1 MATTPTYDTEEND
14 GYLYEGSSGV
24 TGVVSNDNTISS
36 NSNSNTTTTAAD
48 SNSTTAINT
57 ADSSSNCNKT
67 TTNTTTTAITTATHL
82 HHPHKLNRIN
92 TIADLVESWKM
103 KGCTELFMRYLRIK
117 YNPSQ
122 LHAIHTAVE
131 QEGFTLVQGPPGTGK
146 TSTILGILNAIHIRE
161 YNRYYKL
168 ALEVILGP
176 EGQKCRLQSYEHP
189 WLSLITQLTSIKPR
203 LLVVAPSNTAVDNI
217 ILRIMKDGF
226 IDGNGGKYYPNI
238 LRFGGSYNNNYNNTS
253 NSSGS
258 SNSNSNRGI
267 NASIKSVSLDELIR
281 KEINTSTNTTT
292 TNININNNHERLEYI
307 QKLNKEITIM
317 ITELAYLQSLLVN
330 LNKAYLLLP
339 YLPENYELR
348 VDFNNAQ
355 PYWVDHLLKTTST
368 TPPNGKI
375 LEIRGRNSL
384 YNSIES
390 LPEYIRYSHKLTQLI
405 GNLDILSIKRKQIYN
420 ITDTTSSNNNM
431 YESTE
436 NLVINNAHILF
447 TTLNSAG
454 HPSLESTE
462 FCVTVVDEAAQVKY
476 YSNNMEL
483 FNYVFYFAY
492 IFMFLIIYFKFV
504 YICIYS
510 IIV

>member
-1 MATTPTYDTEEND
+1 MATTPTYETEEID
-14 GYLYEGSSGV
+14 EYLYDGSNGV
-24 TGVVSNDNTISS
+24 TGNV
-36 NSNSNTTTTAAD
+36 SNTTTNAAD
-48 SNSTTAINT
+48 SDNSITIATTTAATNTVDGSCNSNT
-57 ADSSSNCNKT
+57 AA
-67 TTNTTTTAITTATHL
+67 TTTTVVTTTAHL
-82 HHPHKLNRIN
+82 HHSHKLNRIN

-176 EGQKCRLQSYEHP
+176 EGQKCRLQAYEHP

-238 LRFGGSYNNNYNNTS
+238 LRFGGSYNNYNNNYNNTS
-253 NSSGS
+253 GSNSSSGS
-258 SNSNSNRGI
+258 SNRGI

-281 KEINTSTNTTT
+281 KEINTSTNTTTTT

-375 LEIRGRNSL
+375 LEIRGKNNL

-462 FCVTVVDEAAQVKY
+462 FCVTVVDEAAQV
-476 YSNNMEL
+476 E
-483 FNYVFYFAY
+483 
-492 IFMFLIIYFKFV
+492 
-504 YICIYS
+504 
-510 IIV
+510 